1 MVKSLSVMGI
11 TDSDF
16 PMSSITGRANFLLTT
31 SIGGGV
37 HSGIKNPGTEGCSR
51 IVSYWQD
58 RSSTLK
64 RSALFSERRP
74 FLLGGLFDIQ
84 RIL

>member
-16 PMSSITGRANFLLTT
+16 PMSSITGRANLLLTT

-37 HSGIKNPGTEGCSR
+37 HAGIKKRQPLGCRFAYLRAIRCSCCWPR
-51 IVSYWQD
+51 
-58 RSSTLK
+58 
-64 RSALFSERRP
+64 
-74 FLLGGLFDIQ
+74 
-84 RIL
+84 

>member
-16 PMSSITGRANFLLTT
+16 PMSSITGRANLLLTT

-37 HSGIKNPGTEGCSR
+37 HAGIKKAHLTMRPCT
-51 IVSYWQD
+51 
-58 RSSTLK
+58 SSQTPVGKSISLP
-64 RSALFSERRP
+64 RLSALYLHGNP
-74 FLLGGLFDIQ
+74 VL
-84 RIL
+84 

>member
-31 SIGGGV
+31 STGGGIQMGV
-37 HSGIKNPGTEGCSR
+37 RKCLVYTRHFSR
-51 IVSYWQD
+51 RELWRKKQI
-58 RSSTLK
+58 TL
-64 RSALFSERRP
+64 
-74 FLLGGLFDIQ
+74 
-84 RIL
+84 